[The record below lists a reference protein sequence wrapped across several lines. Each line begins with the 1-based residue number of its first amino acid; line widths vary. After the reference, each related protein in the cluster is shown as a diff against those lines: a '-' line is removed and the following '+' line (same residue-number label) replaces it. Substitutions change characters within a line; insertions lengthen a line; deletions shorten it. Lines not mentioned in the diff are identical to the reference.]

1 MPPMT
6 RTKPAHN
13 QVTAI
18 IAKFYHLGVIA
29 IFTDGA
35 CSGNP
40 GPGGWAAIVATP
52 DGRVRELAGREE
64 PTTNNRMELGGV
76 IAGLGA
82 ISDRPGTALIHTD
95 STYVIEG
102 ITKWILGW
110 KRRGWTTAAGEPV
123 KNEDLWRAL
132 DAVVSARGRG
142 GVEWRW
148 VKGHSGHDAN
158 ERCDEIAVALAKRY
172 SIELYDGPLLSYPYG
187 SLLPSAAK
195 ALPARPKAGERKA
208 ADSRPV
214 SYISLLDGELRRH
227 DTWAECSER
236 VSGKPAKFKKV
247 RSEEEAAE
255 VRRSWGLS

>member
-1 MPPMT
+1 M
-6 RTKPAHN
+6 
-13 QVTAI
+13 I
-18 IAKFYHLGVIA
+18 S

-52 DGRVRELAGREE
+52 EGLVVELAGREE

-76 IAGLGA
+76 IAGLRA
-82 ISDRPGTALIHTD
+82 VKDRPGVALIHTD

-132 DAVVSARGRG
+132 EAAVQARGRG

-158 ERCDEIAVALAKRY
+158 ERCDEIAVALAKRKP
-172 SIELYDGPLLSYPYG
+172 IELYDGPLMNYPHG
-187 SLLPSAAK
+187 SLVASAAK
-195 ALPARPKAGERKA
+195 AIPVRPKAGERKA
-208 ADSRPV
+208 ADTRPA
-214 SYISLLDGELRRH
+214 SYISLLDGRLERH
-227 DTWAECSER
+227 ATWAECQSR
-236 VSGKPAKFKKV
+236 VNGKPAKFKKV

-255 VRRSWGLS
+255 ARKSWGLD

>member
-1 MPPMT
+1 M
-6 RTKPAHN
+6 
-13 QVTAI
+13 I
-18 IAKFYHLGVIA
+18 S

-40 GPGGWAAIVATP
+40 GPGGWAAIVV
-52 DGRVRELAGREE
+52 DEGRVRELAGREA

-76 IAGLGA
+76 IAGLG
-82 ISDRPGTALIHTD
+82 SVRGRPGAALVHTD

-132 DAVVSARGRG
+132 EAAVAERGRG

-158 ERCDEIAVALAKRY
+158 ERCDVIAVALAKRQP
-172 SIELYDGPLLSYPYG
+172 IDLYEGPLLEYPYG
-187 SLLPSAAK
+187 SLLPSEAK

-208 ADSRPV
+208 AAGGPV
-214 SYISLLDGELRRH
+214 SYISLLDGEVRRH
-227 DTWAECSER
+227 STWAECQAR
-236 VSGKPAKFKKV
+236 VNGKPAKFKKV
-247 RSEEEAAE
+247 RSEDEAAE
-255 VRRSWGLS
+255 ARKSWGLE

>member
-1 MPPMT
+1 M
-6 RTKPAHN
+6 
-13 QVTAI
+13 I
-18 IAKFYHLGVIA
+18 S

-40 GPGGWAAIVATP
+40 GPGGWASIVVTP
-52 DGRVRELAGREE
+52 EGLVVELAGREE

-76 IAGLGA
+76 IAGLNAVRG
-82 ISDRPGTALIHTD
+82 RPGVVLVHTD

-110 KRRGWTTAAGEPV
+110 KRRGWTTAADEPV

-132 DAVVSARGRG
+132 DAAVDARGRG

-158 ERCDEIAVALAKRY
+158 ERCDAIAVALAKRKP
-172 SIELYDGPLLSYPYG
+172 IELYDGPLLNYPYG
-187 SLLPSAAK
+187 SLAASAAK
-195 ALPARPKAGERKA
+195 ALPVRPKADRKA
-208 ADSRPV
+208 ADTRSV
-214 SYISLLDGELRRH
+214 SYLSYLDGRIERH
-227 DTWAECSER
+227 ETWSECEAR
-236 VSGKPAKFKKV
+236 VKGRPAKFKKV

-255 VRRSWGLS
+255 ARRSWGLE